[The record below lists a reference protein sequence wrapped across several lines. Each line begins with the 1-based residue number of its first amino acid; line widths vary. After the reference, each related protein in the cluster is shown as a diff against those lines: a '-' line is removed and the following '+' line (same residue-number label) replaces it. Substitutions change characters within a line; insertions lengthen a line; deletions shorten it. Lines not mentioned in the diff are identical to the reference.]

1 MAQPSFLSPLLTSPA
16 LPVHLVR
23 AIDGKVV
30 ADRVE
35 AAFESATRR
44 RGLLGRDGLAPGAAL
59 IIAPCN
65 AVHTFFM
72 RFPID
77 VVFVA
82 RGGAV
87 VKIAHDVAAWR
98 MRAAPT
104 AYATIEFAAGAAAK
118 AGLAVG
124 DTLSLRPAG
133 ASIGS

>member
-1 MAQPSFLSPLLTSPA
+1 M
-16 LPVHLVR
+16 PVQLVR
-23 AIDGKVV
+23 AVDGKVV

-35 AAFESATRR
+35 AALESATRR
-44 RGLLGRDGLAPGAAL
+44 RGLLGRDGLASGAAL

-65 AVHTFFM
+65 AIHTFFM

-82 RGGAV
+82 RSGAI
-87 VKIAHDVAAWR
+87 VKIAHGVAAWR
-98 MRAAPT
+98 MRAALS
-104 AYATIEFAAGAAAK
+104 AYATIEFAAGAAAD

-133 ASIGS
+133 GSIGS